1 MSIPVYILKRALQ
14 AIPLLFLISL
24 MSFTML
30 KMAPVD
36 PLAQL
41 KANPAISQ
49 QAIMA
54 EEERLGLNKPPHI
67 QYVIWLKN
75 LVEGDLGTSTSG
87 GSVFE
92 LLKQRAG
99 NTLMLSILAITCT
112 WLIAI
117 PAGTYAAIYRGKF
130 VDKLFGIIT
139 AMGMSMPT
147 FLSSLLLLMFALATG
162 WLPIGG
168 LTSPN
173 FFEMDAFGQILDLAH
188 HLIIPVTVMTFF
200 ALAGIQRQMR
210 GSLLDVLRKEY
221 IRTAR
226 AKGLR
231 EDVVIYKHAVR
242 NAINP
247 LITLFGFEFA
257 SLLSGAALA
266 EMVLAYPG
274 LGRLTLE
281 GVLTKDMN
289 LVMASIMLGALM
301 LVLGNLLADVLL
313 RVADPRI
320 TLDS

>member
-14 AIPLLFLISL
+14 AIPLLFLISV
-24 MSFTML
+24 MAFTML
-30 KMAPVD
+30 KVAPVD
-36 PLAQL
+36 PLAHL

-49 QAIMA
+49 QAIEA
-54 EEERLGLNKPPHI
+54 EEERLGLNKPPHV
-67 QYVIWLKN
+67 QYYIWLRN
-75 LVEGDLGTSTSG
+75 LVEGDLGVSTTG

-92 LLKQRAG
+92 LLRQRAG
-99 NTLMLSILAITCT
+99 NTLMLSVLTILCT

-117 PAGTYAAIYRGKF
+117 PAGTYAAIHRGKV
-130 VDKLFGIIT
+130 VDKFFGIVT

-162 WLPIGG
+162 WFPIGG
-168 LTSPN
+168 LTSSD
-173 FFEMDAFGQILDLAH
+173 FFERNLFGQIVDLAH
-188 HLIIPVTVMTFF
+188 HLIIPVTVLTFF
-200 ALAGIQRQMR
+200 SLATIQRQMR

-221 IRTAR
+221 VRTAR
-226 AKGLR
+226 AKGLP
-231 EDVVIYKHAVR
+231 ENVVIYKHAVR

-257 SLLSGAALA
+257 ALLSGSALA

-301 LVLGNLLADVLL
+301 LILGNLLADVLL
-313 RVADPRI
+313 KITDPRI
-320 TLDS
+320 TLES

>member
-14 AIPLLFLISL
+14 AVPLLFLISL
-24 MSFTML
+24 MAFTML
-30 KMAPVD
+30 KVAPVD
-36 PLAQL
+36 PLAHL
-41 KANPAISQ
+41 RANPAISQ
-49 QAIMA
+49 QAIKD

-67 QYVIWLKN
+67 QYYIWLRN
-75 LVEGDLGTSTSG
+75 LTEGDLGVSTTG

-99 NTLMLSILAITCT
+99 NTLMLSVLTIIAT

-117 PAGTYAAIYRGKF
+117 PAGTYAAIHRGKF
-130 VDKLFGIIT
+130 VDKFFGLIT

-147 FLSSLLLLMFALATG
+147 FLSSLLLLMFALGTG
-162 WLPIGG
+162 LLPIGG
-168 LTSPN
+168 LTSPD
-173 FFEMDAFGQILDLAH
+173 FFERDTFSQILDLAH
-188 HLIIPVTVMTFF
+188 HLIIPVTVLTFF
-200 ALAGIQRQMR
+200 SLATIQRQMR

-221 IRTAR
+221 VRTAR
-226 AKGLR
+226 AKGLS
-231 EDVVIYKHAVR
+231 ENVVIYKHAVR

-257 SLLSGAALA
+257 SLLSGSALA

-289 LVMASIMLGALM
+289 LVMASIMLGAVM
-301 LVLGNLLADVLL
+301 LILGNLVADVLL
-313 RVADPRI
+313 KVTDPRI
-320 TLDS
+320 SLES

>member
-1 MSIPVYILKRALQ
+1 MSIPIYFLRRVLQ
-14 AIPLLFLISL
+14 AIPLLLIISV

-36 PLAQL
+36 PLAHL

-49 QAIMA
+49 AAIDA
-54 EEERLGLNKPPHI
+54 EAKRLGLNEPPHI
-67 QYVIWLKN
+67 QYFIWLGN
-75 LVEGDLGTSTSG
+75 LARGDLGISTSG

-92 LLKQRAG
+92 LLSQRAG
-99 NTLMLSILAITCT
+99 NTLILSILAIFFT

-117 PAGTYAAIYRGKF
+117 PAGTYAAIHRGKWP
-130 VDKLFGIIT
+130 DKLFGLIT

-147 FLSSLLLLMFALATG
+147 FLSALLLLMLALATG
-162 WLPIGG
+162 WFPIGG
-168 LTSPN
+168 LQSSD
-173 FFEMDAFGQILDLAH
+173 FYERDFFGQMLDLGH
-188 HLIIPVTVMTFF
+188 HLIIPVLVMTFYG
-200 ALAGIQRQMR
+200 LAGIQRQMR
-210 GSLLDVLRKEY
+210 GALLDVLRQEY
-221 IRTAR
+221 VRTAR
-226 AKGLR
+226 AKGLK
-231 EDVVIYKHAVR
+231 ENIVIYKHAVR

-289 LVMASIMLGALM
+289 LVMASIMLGAVM
-301 LVLGNLLADVLL
+301 LIVGNLIADLL
-313 RVADPRI
+313 LKITDPRI
-320 TLDS
+320 TLE